1 MTDDFVNDLR
11 TPVSG
16 KKLLSNLSR
25 NFDGTKTSNSMYG
38 RISYPNDI
46 YDEKL
51 IEKILHRDSMKSIES
66 RSTNWEMITDLYR
79 ILAKEKG
86 ISYKQA
92 TELPDS
98 EFGAFV
104 EKTLDSPEKLSK
116 FMEKF
121 DN

>member
-16 KKLLSNLSR
+16 KKLLSDLSR

-38 RISYPNDI
+38 RISYPKDI

-86 ISYKQA
+86 ISYK
-92 TELPDS
+92 
-98 EFGAFV
+98 
-104 EKTLDSPEKLSK
+104 
-116 FMEKF
+116 
-121 DN
+121 